1 MEEVAVAQTGTY
13 HGGLVFLG
21 NEDGAMDRFSRIVT
35 ATLEDYGHAVER
47 QSLLNTH
54 EARILSSQYLV
65 RLSMETAVEDGS
77 RARRVDA
84 VAGLNRRLHESKE
97 QVRNRLV
104 ISVTP
109 VSEQTDDRDVT
120 ELMLVVMLYRM
131 VDLYTSE
138 LIEWLDPDVRLTI
151 DQFLGAFSNVSPRRV
166 RGRQQILFH
175 QGERFAPIDDTAP
188 DLASRYDRIM
198 GQYAHQGETG
208 LVALTDQ
215 EALALAFRSDPRPDE
230 LDGLS
235 PEERAQTDIR
245 RLASWGMTG
254 CLAFV
259 SAPVAASL
267 AAVNLIR
274 GEDFRLNTQVLSLTA
289 ALVFMQSSGAMS
301 SVLSLLPV

>member
-1 MEEVAVAQTGTY
+1 MEDVAVAQTGTY

-21 NEDGAMDRFSRIVT
+21 NEDGVMDRFSRIVT

-47 QSLLNTH
+47 QTLLNDH
-54 EARILSSQYLV
+54 EARIMSSQYLV
-65 RLSMETAVEDGS
+65 RLALESEGMDTS
-77 RARRVDA
+77 RVRRMDA
-84 VAGLNRRLHESKE
+84 AAGLNQRLHDSKE
-97 QVRNRLV
+97 RACNRLV
-104 ISVTP
+104 ISITP
-109 VSEQTDDRDVT
+109 VSHLTDDRDVT

-151 DQFLGAFSNVSPRRV
+151 EQFLGAFANVSPRRV
-166 RGRQQILFH
+166 RGRQQILNPD
-175 QGERFAPIDDTAP
+175 GARFAPIDDTAP
-188 DLASRYDRIM
+188 DLANRYDRIM

-208 LVALTDQ
+208 LVELTDQ
-215 EALALAFRSDPRPDE
+215 EALALAFRSEPRPDQM
-230 LDGLS
+230 DALS
-235 PEERAQTDIR
+235 PEEQAQTDIR

-267 AAVNLIR
+267 AAVNLIK

-301 SVLSLLPV
+301 GVLALLPV